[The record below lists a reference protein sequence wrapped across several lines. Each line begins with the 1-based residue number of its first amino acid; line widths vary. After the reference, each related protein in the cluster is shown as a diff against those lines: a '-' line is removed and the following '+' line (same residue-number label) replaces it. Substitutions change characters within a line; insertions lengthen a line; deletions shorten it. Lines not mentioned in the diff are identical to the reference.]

1 MAFIIYP
8 AVDNNEL
15 FGRLW
20 DLMSEVNGGLMAP
33 ETIEKYF
40 KEKYK
45 VKLSL
50 ASSNSNTVIEFE
62 NEAAFVMFMLEW
74 S

>member
-1 MAFIIYP
+1 
-8 AVDNNEL
+8 
-15 FGRLW
+15 
-20 DLMSEVNGGLMAP
+20 MAP